1 MARQLTD
8 KQAAFAAEYL
18 LDFNATQAAVR
29 AGYSEKTASSIGA
42 ALLRKAPVA
51 GRIAALRAER
61 ARRVAVSADQVL
73 SELARI
79 AFADPR
85 DLMEWGPDGVRLR
98 DSAGLTAEQAAGVAE
113 VAEGSGGTL
122 RLKKHDK
129 VRALELIGR
138 HLGMFKDKVEA
149 DVSGEVTITWQA

>member
-8 KQAAFAAEYL
+8 KQVAFAAEYL

-29 AGYSEKTASSIGA
+29 AGYSAKTASSIGA
-42 ALLRKAPVA
+42 ALLRNALVA

-113 VAEGSGGTL
+113 VAEGSGGAL

>member
-1 MARQLTD
+1 MARELTH

-51 GRIAALRAER
+51 GRIAALQAER

-73 SELARI
+73 TELAKI

-98 DSAGLTAEQAAGVAE
+98 DSASLSAEQAAGVAE

-138 HLGMFKDKVEA
+138 HLGMFKDRVEA
-149 DVSGEVTITWQA
+149 DVSGELAIKWQS